1 MSFAN
6 QTPFA
11 AQPVPLVDREGRD
24 VLVAVIKATFVLD
37 REGRARLSDDPSPVR
52 LADELLDPESPRSSL
67 RFASDVALEKVGTDV
82 VIVGE
87 AVAPAKLTALD
98 VMVKIKQRLIP
109 LRVHGPRLF
118 FAGAFG
124 VGIGPAAPFE
134 RVPII
139 YERAYGG
146 MASDLSVV
154 ELRNPSGVGVAASAT
169 ALVGTPAPQI
179 EHPERPHTSAADRH
193 APVGF
198 GAIMTH
204 WSPRRERA
212 GTFDDRW
219 RATRMPLVPE
229 DHDARYGNV
238 AHPSLQFDEH
248 LTAGVLVGIQG
259 MSPEPLVFALPALP
273 IAVSGRFATGEREV
287 QRPPIDTVVIEPEA
301 RRIELCTR
309 AVLRIGRGQRALR
322 EVVVRVDD

>member
-6 QTPFA
+6 QTSFA

-24 VLVAVIKATFVLD
+24 VLAVVVKATFVVD
-37 REGRARLSDDPSPVR
+37 RSGRAGLAEAPSPVR
-52 LADELLDPESPRSSL
+52 LADELLDPENPRSSL
-67 RFASDVALEKVGTDV
+67 RFASDIALEKVGTDV
-82 VIVGE
+82 VIVGD
-87 AVAPAKLTALD
+87 AVAPAKVKALD
-98 VMVKIKQRLIP
+98 VVVKVKQRLVP

-134 RVPII
+134 RVPVI

-154 ELRNPSGVGVAASAT
+154 ELRNPSGVGVAANAA

-179 EHPERPHTSAADRH
+179 EHPERPHAWAGDRH

-198 GAIMTH
+198 GALMTH

-238 AHPSLQFDEH
+238 AHPSLQFEEH

-259 MSPEPLVFALPALP
+259 MSPEPLIFALPALP
-273 IAVSGRFATGEREV
+273 VAVCARFATGEREV
-287 QRPPIDTVVIEPEA
+287 QRLPIDTVVIEPEA
-301 RRIELCTR
+301 RRIELCAR
-309 AVLRIGRGQRALR
+309 GVVRIGRGKRALR
-322 EVVVRVDD
+322 EVVVRGDD